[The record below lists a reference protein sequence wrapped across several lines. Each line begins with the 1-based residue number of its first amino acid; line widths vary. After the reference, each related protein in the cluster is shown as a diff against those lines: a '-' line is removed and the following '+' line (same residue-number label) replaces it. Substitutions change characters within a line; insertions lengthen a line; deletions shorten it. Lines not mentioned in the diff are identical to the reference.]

1 MGTDGGRALEPGP
14 RVLAVLF
21 ADVSGSTS
29 LYEKLGD
36 RAALAAV
43 ESVLSLLKRTVAAR
57 EGRVV
62 KTIGDE
68 VMAVFESA
76 DEALQAAVDMQI
88 QVTELPA
95 VGEVRLGIRV
105 GFHAGPVLEERGD
118 VFGDAVNTAAR
129 LAGLANGGQI
139 LTSGPTVE
147 AVSPRAREK
156 TRDLDSLPVKG
167 KHEEIRVFEVLWQDA
182 GETTMMAP
190 RGAPLAPLAPTL
202 RVEHAGRV
210 LRVEPGRS
218 SILFGRDAGNDIVI
232 ADRMAS
238 RVHGRIERRRDK
250 FYYVD
255 LSSNGTYITN
265 EGDTELVIRRD
276 QLMLRGRGRI
286 CFGHSAGDPDAE
298 VVIFACE

>member
-1 MGTDGGRALEPGP
+1 MAEP

-43 ESVLSLLKRTVAAR
+43 ESVIEVLRLAVAVRA
-57 EGRVV
+57 GRVV

-76 DEALQAAVDMQI
+76 DGAMDAAIDMQTRI
-88 QVTELPA
+88 TELPA
-95 VGEVRLGIRV
+95 IGEVRLGIRI

-129 LAGLANGGQI
+129 IAGLAKAGQI
-139 LTSGPTVE
+139 ITSGTTVE
-147 AVSPRAREK
+147 ALSPLLRQS
-156 TRDLDSLPVKG
+156 TRDLDALPLRG
-167 KHEEIRVFEVLWQDA
+167 KNEEIRIFEALWQDA
-182 GETTMMAP
+182 GTITFMAP
-190 RGAPLAPLAPTL
+190 RAAPRAAAEPSL
-202 RVEHAGRV
+202 RLEHAGRV
-210 LRVEPGRS
+210 LRMEPGKNAFT
-218 SILFGRDAGNDIVI
+218 FGRDAASDVVI
-232 ADRMAS
+232 SDKMAS
-238 RVHGRIERRRDK
+238 RLHGKIERRRDR

-255 LSSNGTYITN
+255 LSTNGTYVTN

-286 CFGHSAGDPDAE
+286 SFGHSASDPDAE
-298 VVIFACE
+298 VVVFVCE

>member
-1 MGTDGGRALEPGP
+1 MAEPSP

-43 ESVLSLLKRTVAAR
+43 ESIIEVLRLAVAVR
-57 EGRVV
+57 GGRVV

-76 DEALQAAVDMQI
+76 DGAMEAAVDMQTRI
-88 QVTELPA
+88 TELPA

-129 LAGLANGGQI
+129 IAGLAKAGQI
-139 LTSGPTVE
+139 ITSGPTVQ
-147 AVSPRAREK
+147 ALSPLLRQG
-156 TRDLDSLPVKG
+156 TRDLDALPIRG
-167 KHEEIRVFEVLWQDA
+167 KHEEIRVFEVLWQDV
-182 GETTMMAP
+182 GTITFMAP
-190 RGAPLAPLAPTL
+190 RSARAAAEPVL
-202 RVEHAGRV
+202 RLEHAGRV
-210 LRVEPGRS
+210 LRMEPGKNS
-218 SILFGRDAGNDIVI
+218 LVFGRDAGNDVVI

-238 RVHGRIERRRDK
+238 RVHGKIERRRDR

-255 LSSNGTYITN
+255 LSTNGTFITN
-265 EGDTELVIRRD
+265 EGDTEVMIRRD

-286 CFGHSAGDPDAE
+286 GFGHSASDPDAE
-298 VVIFACE
+298 VMIFVCE

>member
-1 MGTDGGRALEPGP
+1 VDPAP

-43 ESVLSLLKRTVAAR
+43 ESIIEVLRLAVAVR
-57 EGRVV
+57 GGRVV

-76 DEALQAAVDMQI
+76 DGAMEAAIDMQTR
-88 QVTELPA
+88 VSELPA

-129 LAGLANGGQI
+129 IAGLAKAGQI
-139 LTSGPTVE
+139 ITSGPTV
-147 AVSPRAREK
+147 AALAPLLRET
-156 TRDLDSLPVKG
+156 TRDLDALPLRG
-167 KHEEIRVFEVLWQDA
+167 KHEEIRVFEVLWHDV
-182 GETTMMAP
+182 GTITFMAP
-190 RGAPLAPLAPTL
+190 RAAPRAAAEPAL
-202 RVEHAGRV
+202 RVEHAGYVVRM
-210 LRVEPGRS
+210 ESGKS
-218 SILFGRDAGNDIVI
+218 SLVFGRDAGNDVVI
-232 ADRMAS
+232 TDKMAS
-238 RVHGRIERRRDK
+238 RVHGKIERRRDR

-255 LSSNGTYITN
+255 LSTNGTYITN

-286 CFGHSAGDPDAE
+286 SFGHSAADPDAE
-298 VVIFACE
+298 VVTFACE

>member
-1 MGTDGGRALEPGP
+1 VEPA

-29 LYEKLGD
+29 LYETLGD

-43 ESVLSLLKRTVAAR
+43 ESVLNLLKRAVAVQQ
-57 EGRVV
+57 GRVV

-76 DEALQAAVDMQI
+76 DTALQAAVDMQT
-88 QVTELPA
+88 QVSELPT
-95 VGEVRLGIRV
+95 VGDVRLGIRV

-129 LAGLANGGQI
+129 LAGLANAGQI
-139 LTSGPTVE
+139 ITSGPTVD
-147 AVSPRAREK
+147 ALSLLLRDG
-156 TRDLDSLPVKG
+156 TRDLDALPVRG
-167 KHEEIRVFEVLWQDA
+167 KHDEIRVFEVLWQDV
-182 GETTMMAP
+182 GTITFMAP
-190 RGAPLAPLAPTL
+190 RGARSAAEPVL
-202 RVEHAGRV
+202 RIEHGGRV
-210 LRVEPGRS
+210 IRMESGVGR
-218 SILFGRDAGNDIVI
+218 IMFGRDQSNDVVI
-232 ADRMAS
+232 ADKMAS

-255 LSSNGTYITN
+255 LSSNGTYVAN
-265 EGDTELVIRRD
+265 EGDVELLIRRD

-286 CFGHSAGDPDAE
+286 SFGHSSGDPDAE
-298 VVIFACE
+298 VVTFSCE

>member
-1 MGTDGGRALEPGP
+1 MEAGP
-14 RVLAVLF
+14 HVLAVLF
-21 ADVSGSTS
+21 ADVSGSTA

-43 ESVLSLLKRTVAAR
+43 ESVLNLLKRAVAVQQ
-57 EGRVV
+57 GRVV

-76 DEALQAAVDMQI
+76 DAALQAAVDMQT
-88 QVTELPA
+88 QVSELPA
-95 VGEVRLGIRV
+95 VGDVCLGIRV

-139 LTSGPTVE
+139 ITSGPTVD
-147 AVSPRAREK
+147 ALSPLLRDS
-156 TRDLDSLPVKG
+156 TRDLDALPVRG
-167 KHEEIRVFEVLWQDA
+167 KHDEIRVFEVLWQDV
-182 GETTMMAP
+182 GTITFMAP
-190 RGAPLAPLAPTL
+190 RGARSPAAEPTL
-202 RVEHAGRV
+202 AVEHAGRV
-210 LRVEPGRS
+210 LRMAPGVGR
-218 SILFGRDAGNDIVI
+218 ILFGRDQSNDVVI
-232 ADRMAS
+232 ADKMAS

-255 LSSNGTYITN
+255 LSSNGTYVTN
-265 EGDTELVIRRD
+265 EGDVELLIRRD

-286 CFGHSAGDPDAE
+286 SFGHSSGDADAE
-298 VVIFACE
+298 VVTFSCE